1 MLPILLFIMPHTRLV
16 YSLRRTCCAYNWFH
30 CWIHLLWIFRK
41 NHPLVNTLSH
51 HGNPWIDVAA
61 RINIEFRRIDKFSS
75 HIGGTSVY
83 ITDSWI
89 IKCSAYRVDIA
100 HKPDVHLNILKAEN
114 HEISIETNSAVQFL
128 NIQISSINSV
138 VKPFVIRLNS
148 LDYSELKEKIHAPIV
163 NARNVVIHQS
173 LSDQFVK
180 AFKEQVEQNQRFHID
195 RNTEVCFLL
204 YNPICWH
211 MFCSGKL
218 LTTLIYAL
226 STY

>member
-1 MLPILLFIMPHTRLV
+1 MSPNPPPPPLYITITRISRIFKSQSWKACNNYIQFASYTNFIF
-16 YSLRRTCCAYNWFH
+16 SLIYIVF
-30 CWIHLLWIFRK
+30 FSRK

-51 HGNPWIDVAA
+51 HGNPWTDVAA
-61 RINIEFRRIDKFSS
+61 RINVEFRRIDKFSS
-75 HIGGTSVY
+75 HIGGTSIY

-114 HEISIETNSAVQFL
+114 HEISIETNSAIQFL
-128 NIQISSINSV
+128 NIQVSSINSA

-148 LDYSELKEKIHAPIV
+148 MDYSELKEKIQAPIV

-180 AFKEQVEQNQRFHID
+180 AFKDQVVQNQRYQID
-195 RNTEVCFLL
+195 RTTEV
-204 YNPICWH
+204 W
-211 MFCSGKL
+211 
-218 LTTLIYAL
+218 
-226 STY
+226 

>member
-1 MLPILLFIMPHTRLV
+1 MLKP
-16 YSLRRTCCAYNWFH
+16 YNLH
-30 CWIHLLWIFRK
+30 CNSIHYFYISRK
-41 NHPLVNTLSH
+41 NHPLVITLSH
-51 HGNPWIDVAA
+51 HGNPWTDVAS

-89 IKCSAYRVDIA
+89 IKCSAYRIDIA

-128 NIQISSINSV
+128 NIQVSSINSA
-138 VKPFVIRLNS
+138 VKPFVVRLNS
-148 LDYSELKEKIHAPIV
+148 LDYSELREKIQAPIV

-195 RNTEVCFLL
+195 RNVEVFHFGAQSSKFT
-204 YNPICWH
+204 I
-211 MFCSGKL
+211 
-218 LTTLIYAL
+218 IY
-226 STY
+226 